1 VAGTWNDA
9 PVASKSYLKTSEG
22 HRIEM
27 LPNRVYVL
35 GRDAQCDIKI
45 EDAECSRR
53 HARISVSGD
62 VRIAHVQDMGS
73 KNGTLRNGRRVRG
86 RAQLESGD
94 HLRLGNTTY
103 EVHLGVKIADFELDT
118 RTKLGDF

>member
-1 VAGTWNDA
+1 MAGSWNDA
-9 PVASKSYLKTSEG
+9 PGGHKSYLKTAEG
-22 HRIEM
+22 HRIEL

-45 EDAECSRR
+45 EDPECSRR
-53 HARISVSGD
+53 HARISISGD

-73 KNGTLRNGRRVRG
+73 KNGTLRNDRAVKG

-94 HLRLGNTTY
+94 KIRMGNTTY
-103 EVHLGVKIADFELDT
+103 EVHLGVTAADFELDT
-118 RTKLGDF
+118 RTRLGDF